1 MEWLLVVG
9 LVVWCVVLSIRL
21 SDIGVRLRALQLEL
35 TGLRHAP
42 AAPAAPP
49 ADEARLIT
57 PPTFAPPPMPPPPE
71 PPWPLPVVAAREA
84 IPPPPTPVSP
94 PPASIPPQPAP
105 VAARAATPREWTSP
119 PASKPAG
126 PSVADWLSEKGL
138 AWIGGGALALGGLML
153 VAYAAQRG
161 IFTPALRIIA
171 AGVLGLAAVAAG
183 EALRRGLAIKGAPN
197 LLVAALVTAAG
208 AAMLYA
214 ATWAAYSLY
223 SFIPLGTAAVLL
235 AAISLGLLALS
246 LLHGEALGVLAV
258 AAAYLVPV
266 VCGDAHW
273 GDGPLDAYIVLI
285 LVTGFAATGLRGWGW
300 VGALTLSGGWFWGL
314 SRDFLPFDA
323 LGVSLLAVVAAAL
336 ALAAAGLARRRGVE
350 GLQKPRLLAALPA
363 AAIVASSLLVL
374 IAWFHSG
381 PAVPIYATVATA
393 ALALTVAAGVRLG
406 HLTPAWL
413 AGPAAVAIMAG
424 LLADPAPDR
433 AASALWLLLSL
444 VAIAAA
450 GFDGALRSDKSRTA
464 AVTSAV
470 GVALALT
477 LAGPAL
483 ALAVPGW
490 DWAVDAGFAGLFAAG
505 AVVLSRRTQDPASDW
520 TTAAWIGG
528 AAETAGLALHACLD
542 GRATP
547 TAYGLLAI
555 VLAALAVRVKWRG
568 FAESAVA
575 ACLVSF
581 AGLLGAPVAI
591 AAMAGKADWRI
602 VAAAAAA
609 ATLAQAAAWRT
620 LKLRADV
627 KTSVE
632 AISTSAVLSGL
643 LGAFLVLQ
651 TFGAASA
658 GGSGVIDVFTEASL
672 RTLLLLA
679 AGLLLSIRGASTSLG
694 RWRGPVLLGLGAL
707 HGLLLQ
713 GLSLHPWWG
722 ESPAAV
728 VGPPVADSL
737 MLGLLAPALLL
748 AEAARRLARQI
759 KPVAGAAAVGA
770 LTFLALWLLS
780 EIRRLFHGPVLTGDG
795 FAYAEVAAYAAAGL
809 ALALGLDVGRARLS
823 AALDSKSVLSAVVD
837 VINWTAVMVA
847 VLLLVGFAS
856 PWWGPLSGDLHAPM
870 LLGALYALAVLCG
883 VGLAILARRSARP
896 VLAQVALAGAGI
908 EGFVLLTL
916 VVRFVFHGAAM
927 RAPLR
932 EDSLETWTFSAVWAL
947 YGLAALAIGAGRR
960 DMALRGIG
968 LAVLLATTAKVFLF
982 DLDHLEGVVRA
993 ASFLALGL
1001 VLVAGALAAR
1011 RFGSGGASP
1020 QPRSDG
1026 QATWVD

>member
-9 LVVWCVVLSIRL
+9 LVVWCVVLSIKL
-21 SDIGVRLRALQLEL
+21 NDLGVRLEGLKLEL
-35 TGLRHAP
+35 TRLRGPRHEP
-42 AAPAAPP
+42 TVTPS
-49 ADEARLIT
+49 ADAARLVT
-57 PPTFAPPPMPPPPE
+57 PPSFAPPPMPPLPE
-71 PPWPLPVVAAREA
+71 PSWPLPEVAARETPA
-84 IPPPPTPVSP
+84 PPPVP
-94 PPASIPPQPAP
+94 PPQPAPVPPQPAP
-105 VAARAATPREWTSP
+105 VAAVNAAQREWAAPPTPR
-119 PASKPAG
+119 PAG

-161 IFTPALRIIA
+161 IFTPALRIVA

-183 EALRRGLAIKGAPN
+183 EALRRGLLIKGTPN

-214 ATWAAYSLY
+214 ASWAAYSLY
-223 SFIPLGTAAVLL
+223 NFIPLQTAAVLL
-235 AAISLGLLALS
+235 AAISLALLALS
-246 LLHGEALGVLAV
+246 LLHGEALGLLAV

-273 GDGPLDAYIVLI
+273 GDGPLEAYILLI
-285 LVTGFAATGLRGWGW
+285 LATGFAASGLRGWGW
-300 VGALTLSGGWFWGL
+300 VGVLTLTGGSFWGL
-314 SRDFLPFDA
+314 SRDFLPFDP
-323 LGVSLLAVVAAAL
+323 LSVSLVAVVLPAL
-336 ALAAAGLARRRGVE
+336 ALAAKAMARRRAVDVADKS
-350 GLQKPRLLAALPA
+350 GLLGPLPA
-363 AAIVASSLLVL
+363 VSIAVSSLLVG
-374 IAWFHSG
+374 IAWFHS
-381 PAVPIYATVATA
+381 AATAPIYATAATA
-393 ALALTVAAGVRLG
+393 VLALTVAASVRLR
-406 HLTPAWL
+406 HLAPGWL
-413 AGPAAVAIMAG
+413 AGPAAVAVLAG
-424 LLADPAPDR
+424 LLADAAPDR
-433 AASALWLLLSL
+433 AIGALWLLVSL
-444 VAIAAA
+444 AAIAAA

-490 DWAVDAGFAGLFAAG
+490 DWAVDAAFAALFAAG
-505 AVVLSRRTQDPASDW
+505 AVGLSRRTRDPASDW

-528 AAETAGLALHACLD
+528 AAETAGLALHASLD

-547 TAYGLLAI
+547 TAYGVLAI

-591 AAMAGKADWRI
+591 TAMAGKADWRI

-609 ATLAQAAAWRT
+609 ATLAQAAAWRM

-643 LGAFLVLQ
+643 LGCFLVLQ

-658 GGSGVIDVFTEASL
+658 GGSGIIDAFSEASL
-672 RTLLLLA
+672 RTVLLLA
-679 AGLLLSIRGASTSLG
+679 AGLLLSIRGASTTLG
-694 RWRGPVLLGLGAL
+694 RLRGPVLLGIGAL

-713 GLSLHPWWG
+713 ALSLHPWWG
-722 ESPAAV
+722 DGGPV
-728 VGPPVADSL
+728 VGPPVFDSL

-759 KPVAGAAAVGA
+759 KPVAGAAAATA
-770 LTFLALWLLS
+770 LLFLGLWIIS
-780 EIRRLFHGPVLTGDG
+780 EIRRLFHGATLTSGDL
-795 FAYAEVAAYAAAGL
+795 AYAEVASYAAAGL
-809 ALALGLDVGRARLS
+809 TLALSLDVARARLS
-823 AALDSKSVLSAVVD
+823 ATLDSKSILGG
-837 VINWTAVMVA
+837 VIDALNWATLVIG
-847 VLLLVGFAS
+847 VLLLALVAN
-856 PWWGPLSGDLHAPM
+856 PWWGPLDGDLHDPL
-870 LLGALYALAVLCG
+870 LLGGLYAVAVLCG
-883 VGLAILARRSARP
+883 VGLAVVARRSARP
-896 VLAQVALAGAGI
+896 VLAQAALAGAGI
-908 EGFVLLTL
+908 DGFVLLTL

-1001 VLVAGALAAR
+1001 VLVVGALAAR

-1020 QPRSDG
+1020 QPRDGG

>member
-9 LVVWCVVLSIRL
+9 LVVWCLVLSIKL
-21 SDIGVRLRALQLEL
+21 SDLGARLDGLKLEL
-35 TGLRHAP
+35 SRRRGPGHEP
-42 AAPAAPP
+42 V
-49 ADEARLIT
+49 T
-57 PPTFAPPPMPPPPE
+57 PPTPSPDAAKLVTPPAFAPPPTPPLPE
-71 PPWPLPVVAAREA
+71 PPWPLPEVAAREA
-84 IPPPPTPVSP
+84 LAPPPTPL
-94 PPASIPPQPAP
+94 PPQPAP
-105 VAARAATPREWTSP
+105 VAARNAPPHEWTSP
-119 PASKPAG
+119 PTPKPAG
-126 PSVADWLSEKGL
+126 PSIADWLSEKGL

-183 EALRRGLAIKGAPN
+183 EALRRGLATKGSPN

-214 ATWAAYSLY
+214 ASWAAYSLY
-223 SFIPLGTAAVLL
+223 SFIPLETTAVLL
-235 AAISLGLLALS
+235 ATISLALLALS

-258 AAAYLVPV
+258 VAAYLVPV

-273 GDGPLDAYIVLI
+273 GDGPLDAYILLI

-300 VGALTLSGGWFWGL
+300 VGTLTLAGGWIWGL
-314 SRDFLPFDA
+314 SRDFLPFDP
-323 LGVSLLAVVAAAL
+323 LGVSLLAVVAPML
-336 ALAAAGLARRRGVE
+336 ALAAGVLARRRAVDVAD
-350 GLQKPRLLAALPA
+350 KSRLLGPLPA
-363 AAIVASSLLVL
+363 VSVAVSSLLVA

-381 PAVPIYATVATA
+381 TAAPIYAAAATA
-393 ALALTVAAGVRLG
+393 ALALIVAAGVRLRRLSPG
-406 HLTPAWL
+406 WL
-413 AGPAAVAIMAG
+413 AGPAAVAVLAG
-424 LLADPAPDR
+424 LLADAAPDR
-433 AASALWLLLSL
+433 AIGALWLLASL
-444 VAIAAA
+444 AAIAAA
-450 GFDGALRSDKSRTA
+450 GFDGAWRSDKSRTA
-464 AVTSAV
+464 AVTSAA
-470 GVALALT
+470 GSALALT

-490 DWAVDAGFAGLFAAG
+490 DWAVDAAFAAVFAAG
-505 AVVLSRRTQDPASDW
+505 AVALSRRTDDPSSDW
-520 TTAAWIGG
+520 TTAAWIAGS
-528 AAETAGLALHACLD
+528 AETAGLALHASLD

-547 TAYGLLAI
+547 TAYGVLAI

-568 FAESAVA
+568 FAESAVV

-591 AAMAGKADWRI
+591 TAMAGKADWR
-602 VAAAAAA
+602 VVSAAAAA

-620 LKLRADV
+620 LKLRQDV

-643 LGAFLVLQ
+643 LGVFLVLQ
-651 TFGAASA
+651 TLGASSS
-658 GGSGVIDVFTEASL
+658 GGSGLIDGFTEASL
-672 RTLLLLA
+672 RTVLLLA
-679 AGLLLSIRGASTSLG
+679 AGLLLSIRGASTTLG
-694 RWRGPVLLGLGAL
+694 RLRGPVLLGLGAL

-713 GLSLHPWWG
+713 ALSLHPWWG
-722 ESPAAV
+722 DGGPV
-728 VGPPVADSL
+728 IGPPVFDSL

-748 AEAARRLARQI
+748 AETARRLARQI
-759 KPVAGAAAVGA
+759 KPVAGGAAATA
-770 LTFLALWLLS
+770 LLFLGLWIIS
-780 EIRRLFHGPVLTGDG
+780 EIRRLFHGATLTSGD

-809 ALALGLDVGRARLS
+809 ALALSLDIGRIRLS
-823 AALDSKSVLSAVVD
+823 AALDSHSILGG
-837 VINWTAVMVA
+837 VIDALNWTALVVG
-847 VLLLVGFAS
+847 VLLLAFVAS
-856 PWWGPLSGDLHAPM
+856 PWWGPLDGDLHAPA
-870 LLGALYALAVLCG
+870 LLGALYAAAVLCG
-883 VGLAILARRSARP
+883 VGLAVVARRSARP
-896 VLAQVALAGAGI
+896 VLAQAALAGAGI
-908 EGFVLLTL
+908 EALVLLTL

-1001 VLVAGALAAR
+1001 VLVVGALAAR
-1011 RFGSGGASP
+1011 RFGVAGP
-1020 QPRSDG
+1020 NPRAPDAG